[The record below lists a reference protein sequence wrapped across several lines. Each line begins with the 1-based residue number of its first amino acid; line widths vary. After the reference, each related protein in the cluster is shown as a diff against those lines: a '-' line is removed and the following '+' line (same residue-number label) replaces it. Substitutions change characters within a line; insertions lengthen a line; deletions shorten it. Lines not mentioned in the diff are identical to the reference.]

1 MKKEKDYNHNI
12 VLHMNQLHEALN
24 SSPCDYNRRNIE
36 EKLASLTYDIICH
49 IADADWECSE
59 TKLTKD

>member
-36 EKLASLTYDIICH
+36 EKLASLTYAVKCQL
-49 IADADWECSE
+49 DADWERSE